1 MNKNAVK
8 ILTAV
13 LILGVLG
20 YFFYEKSKDK
30 DSVVSSAVSSG
41 EKAEDAAAGGINLSD
56 YDKIPREELYADNE
70 LAKKTL
76 DELKQR
82 YKTDFEKLVKEMKA
96 TGAKLVFCWITTEP
110 TIPMQKVGK
119 EFISNLCK
127 ENGVD
132 FIDFVPLISNK
143 KAEEITFMPIDGH
156 FNENGARIL
165 TTEMAKYV
173 KKYDNVKTT
182 ATYTDRPKV
191 FGDQDPNQNT
201 ITDGGKN
208 LPYKLV
214 TNSQGLRM
222 DYDLTFPKTKQRILY
237 IGDSALF
244 FPFLDNNKTGSGQLQ
259 AMFPNK
265 EVINAAKI
273 GYSVDD
279 YLSLWNDKL
288 KYTEPDIIFLQSS
301 GDDIAD
307 LYFTHRIKYSRKAD
321 EIKPTETELNLYKT
335 LK

>member
-30 DSVVSSAVSSG
+30 DSVVSSAVSTG
-41 EKAEDAAAGGINLSD
+41 EKAGDATSSGINLSD
-56 YDKIPREELYADNE
+56 YDKIPREELYADND

-82 YKTDFEKLVKEMKA
+82 YKADFEQLVKEMKG

-110 TIPMQKVGK
+110 TIPMQRIGK

-132 FIDFVPLISNK
+132 FIDFVPLIANK
-143 KAEEITFMPIDGH
+143 KAEEITFMPVDGH

-165 TTEMAKYV
+165 TNEMAKYV

-182 ATYTDRPKV
+182 ATYTERPKV

-244 FPFLDNNKTGSGQLQ
+244 FPFLDNSKTGSGQLQ

-288 KYTEPDIIFLQSS
+288 KYTEPDVIFLQSS

-321 EIKPTETELNLYKT
+321 EIKPTETELSLYKT